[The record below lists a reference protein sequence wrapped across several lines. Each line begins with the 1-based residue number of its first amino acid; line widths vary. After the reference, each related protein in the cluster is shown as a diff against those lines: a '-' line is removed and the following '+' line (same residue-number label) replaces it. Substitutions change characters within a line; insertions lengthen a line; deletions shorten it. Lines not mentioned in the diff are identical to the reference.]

1 MEDLFIEIKI
11 SQAPKRP
18 GLPCGD
24 VVVSD
29 RTKLGTTIIVCDGIG
44 SGVKANIFATMCAAR
59 IKELLKRGFSIR
71 HAFSNVVNT
80 MNQAPGK
87 NLPFAAF
94 SLTHILPD
102 GNATILSYEMPA
114 PILLSYGYS
123 SLLPQQTSVLEER
136 FIGESNC
143 DLKNGEGLVLV
154 SDGITQAGLGKGLT
168 YGWEAEGL
176 NKYINEQFRSGI
188 QPSTLP
194 EGIRLRAKQ
203 LSGGKPSDDA
213 TVVLA
218 FAREGKRVDI
228 LTGAPLDRNR
238 DTQVVEAF
246 MATNGVKIVCGGT
259 TAKILSR
266 ELKRPLKIEEE
277 FYNPITPPY
286 YMIDGI
292 DLVTEGAVT
301 LNQLYNIWN
310 VDREQLDKKN
320 PVTEFYDLLKHA
332 DQINFMIGG
341 SINAATHDISYKQMH
356 ILPRNK
362 IISLLAGKLEKSGK
376 LVSIEMM

>member
-1 MEDLFIEIKI
+1 MEDVFVEIKT
-11 SQAPKRP
+11 SQAAKRT

-29 RTKLGTTIIVCDGIG
+29 RSKSGTTIIVCDGIG

-123 SLLPQQTSVLEER
+123 SILPQQTSVLEER

-143 DLKNGEGLVLV
+143 DLKKGEGLVLV

-168 YGWEAEGL
+168 YGWESEGL
-176 NKYINEQFRSGI
+176 NRYINELFRGGI
-188 QPSTLP
+188 QPATLP
-194 EGIRLRAKQ
+194 DAIRQKAKEI
-203 LSGGKPSDDA
+203 SKGTPSDDA

-218 FAREGKRVDI
+218 YAREGKRVDI
-228 LTGAPLDRNR
+228 LTGAPMDHNN
-238 DTQVVEAF
+238 DTQVIESF
-246 MATNGVKIVCGGT
+246 MAGNSVKIVCGGT

-301 LNQLYNIWN
+301 LNQLYNVWD
-310 VDREQLDKKN
+310 VDREKLDKKN

-332 DQINFMIGG
+332 DQVNFIIGG
-341 SINAATHDISYKQMH
+341 SINAATYDISYKQMH

-362 IISLLAGKLEKSGK
+362 IIPLLAGKLEKAGK
-376 LVSIEMM
+376 LVSLQMV